1 MPVNI
6 QSRMWH
12 VAGTMHQP
20 PGTVCHLLE
29 QLDCLSA
36 HSRCLSLSLLFAP
49 SFLVS
54 RFDIFTNLICSVIT
68 ETWVGQRTTKKGGWD
83 MGGKGRG
90 RVMSIRLIQG
100 EQMRADAVSAYLCV
114 RAGRTANDHST

>member
-12 VAGTMHQP
+12 VAGTRHQAL
-20 PGTVCHLLE
+20 GTVCHLLK

-36 HSRCLSLSLLFAP
+36 HSHFLALTRTLSLSFAP

-68 ETWVGQRTTKKGGWD
+68 ETWVGQRTLKKGGWE
-83 MGGKGRG
+83 MGG

-100 EQMRADAVSAYLCV
+100 EQMRADAV
-114 RAGRTANDHST
+114 